1 MSASGFNIDAEI
13 DQVVAW
19 LILSTEG

>member
-19 LILSTEG
+19 LILSTED